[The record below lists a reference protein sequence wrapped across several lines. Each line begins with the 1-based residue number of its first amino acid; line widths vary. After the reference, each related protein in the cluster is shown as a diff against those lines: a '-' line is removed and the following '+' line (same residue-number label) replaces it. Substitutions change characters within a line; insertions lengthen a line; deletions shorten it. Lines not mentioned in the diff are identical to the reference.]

1 MKKLIIL
8 GIINIAIMTIVFSC
22 KEEKKVQKVHI
33 HKKAEA
39 HKIVYECPMKC
50 EKGKFYDIS
59 GKCPVCKMSLINIEH
74 EENKNH
80 LEHNHK

>member
-39 HKIVYECPMKC
+39 HQIVYECPMKC

-59 GKCPVCKMSLINIEH
+59 GKCPICKMSLIKIEH